1 VGQPRAG
8 PHSLTDRAAKCFSLR
23 KANTGLLTG
32 FHLTRGALR
41 RHEKSTA
48 TGVLSL
54 EFVFGGMLHL
64 NWTWLLLRGAIGL
77 GIIGLLFSS
86 QRFWYRAIWRMTS
99 NWGSQGLRVA
109 ARLLYVTVLLMIIA
123 ATADG
128 FRMGHGHIIPR
139 ATMITV
145 FAGLWFFSALFAYL
159 AVLLVRG
166 IDRIWAWLRAAYKLK
181 KNPAPQQGATSLSAS
196 HTLNA
201 PASAAAELISNP
213 SRRYF
218 FKTATALAGAGP
230 FLTAVYGFAAERL
243 DYQVRRVDVAMPN
256 LPAGLEGMKIVQISD
271 IHLSSYMPRL
281 QVRRA
286 VSMAND
292 LGADL
297 ALVTGD
303 FITGAGD
310 PIADCIDEIR
320 ELRVPLGV
328 WGCNGNHEIYARAE
342 DTAQFLFAQAGMK
355 LLRQENAEVHF
366 NGASFNLIGVDYQ
379 RERTTGGRRVQVLQ
393 NVEPLVRRDMPNIL
407 MSHNPNSFNRA
418 AELGIELTLAGH
430 THGGQIQVEILDHR
444 LSPARFITDYVAGLY
459 QRPMFA
465 PAPNDR
471 AATPG
476 SKFDVSHG
484 SLFPNRS
491 SALASIYV
499 NRGLGTVGAP
509 VRLGVPPEITLLTLR
524 RA

>member
-1 VGQPRAG
+1 
-8 PHSLTDRAAKCFSLR
+8 
-23 KANTGLLTG
+23 
-32 FHLTRGALR
+32 
-41 RHEKSTA
+41 
-48 TGVLSL
+48 
-54 EFVFGGMLHL
+54 L
-64 NWTWLLLRGAIGL
+64 NWTWLLLRVVIGL
-77 GIIGLLFSS
+77 GILGMLFLS

-99 NWGSQGLRVA
+99 NWGSQVLRVA
-109 ARLLYVTVLLMIIA
+109 ARLIYATLLLLIVGAI
-123 ATADG
+123 ADG
-128 FRMGHGHIIPR
+128 FRMGRGGHILSGVNL
-139 ATMITV
+139 ITV

-159 AVLLVRG
+159 AVKLVRG
-166 IDRIWAWLRAAYKLK
+166 IDKTWAWLHAAYHLK
-181 KNPAPQQGATSLSAS
+181 TNPAPSETPSTPVAGAPYSSA
-196 HTLNA
+196 
-201 PASAAAELISNP
+201 PAAAELISNP

-243 DYQVRRVDVAMPN
+243 DYQVRHVDIPVPN

-286 VSMAND
+286 VNMAND

-310 PIADCIDEIR
+310 PIADCIDEVKG
-320 ELRVPLGV
+320 LRAPLGV

-342 DTAQFLFAQAGMK
+342 DTAQLLFAQAGMK
-355 LLRQENAEVHF
+355 LLRSENAQLTF

-379 RERTTGGRRVQVLQ
+379 RERTNGGRRVQLLQ
-393 NVEPLVRRDMPNIL
+393 RVEPLVRRDMPNLL
-407 MSHNPNSFNRA
+407 MSHNPNAFNRA

-459 QRPMFA
+459 HRPMFA
-465 PAPNDR
+465 PAPNER
-471 AATPG
+471 ANSASSAFETN
-476 SKFDVSHG
+476 HG
-484 SLFPNRS
+484 SLFPGRS